1 MRDSTPLN
9 FNRRLGRPFTMHLER
24 INTSRLLPIEA
35 PPRNGEITKAIYI
48 YMFMQLDVH
57 IMINLMQVALI
68 RSQEP
73 LNKRR
78 KPLFQSKLHVSNFL
92 QPQDVLRFFYLCWQK
107 PLPSHWLIKLPHQRT
122 LHSAT
127 AGLNINMQR
136 TAVVRSNMCDSSEL
150 PYNMK
155 SNTKHRGEFNIFN
168 NGPCWCGLKF
178 AKKHVHVHVLRF
190 HNVCHGRGSNLTTRR
205 PGNAIPLTLTRHFD
219 VSLTWQALRSTDES
233 SWKDPKNCNKIPPSH
248 FPCTRAPLAT
258 SRKKDFKTSQAD
270 TSDLPPSNSYHQ
282 DYNNIF

>member
-1 MRDSTPLN
+1 
-9 FNRRLGRPFTMHLER
+9 
-24 INTSRLLPIEA
+24 
-35 PPRNGEITKAIYI
+35 
-48 YMFMQLDVH
+48 MFMQLDVH
-57 IMINLMQVALI
+57 IMI

-73 LNKRR
+73 LKKRR

-155 SNTKHRGEFNIFN
+155 SNTKHRGELNIFN

-178 AKKHVHVHVLRF
+178 AKNACTCPCSWISQCVPWQGFKF
-190 HNVCHGRGSNLTTRR
+190 NEKTTVK
-205 PGNAIPLTLTRHFD
+205 NAIPLKLTRHFD

-233 SWKDPKNCNKIPPSH
+233 SWKDPKKCNKIHLSH
-248 FPCTRAPLAT
+248 FPYTNCAFGNIQ
-258 SRKKDFKTSQAD
+258 KKKTSKQVKRIHRIY
-270 TSDLPPSNSYHQ
+270 TIQ
-282 DYNNIF
+282 